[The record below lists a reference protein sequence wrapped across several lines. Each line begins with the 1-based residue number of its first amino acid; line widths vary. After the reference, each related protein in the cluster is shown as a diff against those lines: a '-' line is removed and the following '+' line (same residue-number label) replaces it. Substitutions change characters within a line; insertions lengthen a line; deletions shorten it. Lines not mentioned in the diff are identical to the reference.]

1 MTASLSDICSLA
13 IVEKDTEML
22 QYLVDIC
29 DALHDGKD
37 EIDGFQS
44 KDLPTDEKY
53 EEMKKTIRENVRV
66 SLLGIHSESV
76 SELNRKY
83 LRKSGLESNN
93 VNTLGIKR
101 TKLEDPDSLLVVD
114 GIQTEESISEIE
126 HAILMKKYD
135 GCSICCV
142 FSRCGLEFHLEYA
155 RTRGS
160 EKRNGRDISDV
171 TSKMKL
177 IVSSLN
183 PSENPSIHPESF
195 QSMNSERSKTNE
207 CFEDSLNRFFR
218 NTKIMRFLGK
228 DFSKIGNTNPP
239 KEFELKTIDIQ
250 KIVVRGELVLKEKLI
265 DRPNC
270 NAVAG
275 PLNGKFQTF
284 REKCDSF
291 VWKPFEI
298 INFTLNDC
306 SKVIPRQKDAL
317 RFLIDLN
324 QFNPDDFLELEHL
337 DKDFDFL
344 GLLKTWQSLT
354 AIPLDGIVYCSED
367 FTYPSRNDESSKR
380 VRYGKYK
387 FKKNDVMTTKITG
400 FEIDIGS
407 TGKFTCVAEVEPLF
421 ANGKKYSH
429 VKLPFRKI
437 EDAIS
442 GLNEAKL
449 KNPLKGLNEMKLKKS
464 ETVSKRKTKGLEQS
478 ETEKKSKNETV
489 PALERTSNE
498 QTEVSSERE
507 MKRFGIGSVVE
518 VVLSKDISLCLSRV
532 LYDISKDV
540 VPFEIPKICKYCQ
553 KELNLNRT
561 KTDTVVSC
569 TNPKCKGILMKRLEI
584 YLSGIG
590 MKGIAETTIFKYFE
604 NKEFSFRD
612 FYRDVINVPL
622 KSNTRRTGSTT
633 VEKTGMKFNYN
644 EILEK
649 ITNEKLLIALQL
661 ATQSNLKSKMEQY
674 GLRFGKL
681 DIAAIKRINDELV
694 KEIF

>member
-1 MTASLSDICSLA
+1 MTEQVRPQEMTASLSDICSLA
-13 IVEKDTEML
+13 IVEKDIEML
-22 QYLVDIC
+22 QYLVDVC

-177 IVSSLN
+177 IVSSYSEVSSGSS
-183 PSENPSIHPESF
+183 SENLSIHPEGF
-195 QSMNSERSKTNE
+195 QLMNSGKKTNE
-207 CFEDSLNRFFR
+207 CFEDSLNRFIR
-218 NTKIMRFLGK
+218 DTKIMRFLGK
-228 DFSKIGNTNPP
+228 DLSKIGNTNPP
-239 KEFELKTIDIQ
+239 KEFELNTIDIQ
-250 KIVVRGELVLKEKLI
+250 KIIVRGELVLKEKLI

-298 INFTLNDC
+298 INFTLKDC

-442 GLNEAKL
+442 GSS
-449 KNPLKGLNEMKLKKS
+449 LKKS
-464 ETVSKRKTKGLEQS
+464 GTVSKRKTKGLEQS
-478 ETEKKSKNETV
+478 EAESV
-489 PALERTSNE
+489 P
-498 QTEVSSERE
+498 ERE

-540 VPFEIPKICKYCQ
+540 IPFEIPKVCKYCQ

-604 NKEFSFRD
+604 NREFSFRD